1 MMSSDKAAACRIC
14 RRVKGKTVLHS
25 TGGCMYASAILCR
38 RCHHR
43 GHFTSDCEESWS
55 HWERPTSLEELIPA
69 DVKQRLNIITHTIID
84 FPTQRGAE
92 GTEQELHS
100 MNEVVVPKNYAE
112 LLEFLEKNN
121 IKVETVTK
129 PPRSNCIKAVKAW
142 GVERGFRVVLQ
153 GE

>member
-1 MMSSDKAAACRIC
+1 MVESTKQTACGIC
-14 RRVKGKTVLHS
+14 LRVKGKPVFHTS
-25 TGGCMYASAILCR
+25 GCLYSSSILCR

-43 GHFTSDCEESWS
+43 GHFTADCTESWP

-69 DVKQRLNIITHTIID
+69 DVKQRYNITTCTEIQYAA
-84 FPTQRGAE
+84 PRGDD

-100 MNEVVVPKNYAE
+100 MNEILVPKNYPE
-112 LLEFLEKNN
+112 LLDFLAKNN
-121 IKVETVTK
+121 IKAEGVTK
-129 PPRSNCIKAVKAW
+129 PPRANCIKAVKAW

>member
-1 MMSSDKAAACRIC
+1 MSSTDKPAACRIC
-14 RRVKGKTVLHS
+14 RRVKGKTILHS
-25 TGGCMYASAILCR
+25 NGGCMYASAILCR

-69 DVKQRLNIITHTIID
+69 DVKQRLNITTHTSID
-84 FPTQRGAE
+84 FQAPRGAE